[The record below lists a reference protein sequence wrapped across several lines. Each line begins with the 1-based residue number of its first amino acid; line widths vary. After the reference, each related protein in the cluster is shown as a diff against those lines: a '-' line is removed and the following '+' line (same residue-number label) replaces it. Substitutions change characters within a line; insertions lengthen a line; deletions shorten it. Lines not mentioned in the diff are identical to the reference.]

1 VQHLSFQRFQSISEP
16 FTTQASHRSGQ
27 DVDKPIGRHGWKS
40 KISVASGDRRD
51 TRSSSSPGH
60 AQCAQRCIG
69 ALVLASV
76 GGRRHGWGH
85 PRACWELR
93 AQLWMQICLPC
104 QHPWRRLLQTGETT
118 AVSGAAGDGR
128 KLDHAGPGISCAAQE
143 PGRFP
148 PARACHASVM
158 NPPDERPLRYIDGG
172 DHAARLSARRLPSR
186 ADRARMTL
194 LLVALRNI
202 WGTITSSQHSARRC

>member
-1 VQHLSFQRFQSISEP
+1 MCPAMYWCTGSRRRRRPATWMKSPSRVLR
-16 FTTQASHRSGQ
+16 TTRAAVDADLLTMPASVKASSTDWWNHRS
-27 DVDKPIGRHGWKS
+27 KRRCRGWPK
-40 KISVASGDRRD
+40 ARPRRAWD
-51 TRSSSSPGH
+51 LMR
-60 AQCAQRCIG
+60 
-69 ALVLASV
+69 
-76 GGRRHGWGH
+76 
-85 PRACWELR
+85 
-93 AQLWMQICLPC
+93 
-104 QHPWRRLLQTGETT
+104 
-118 AVSGAAGDGR
+118 
-128 KLDHAGPGISCAAQE
+128 AQE

-158 NPPDERPLRYIDGG
+158 NRPDERPLRYIDGG